1 MPRARDPIYPEHF
14 KKVGRLNWRCNICV
28 GSCGGKG
35 RTMTRKQAMFHEV
48 SKGHSSK
55 VAATFFR
62 QPGIFTVFMHKGDL
76 KWHCQLCKGG
86 SAMSVK
92 KAVAHEVQCH
102 GGRTGNT
109 TSMHREGA
117 VFERN
122 DDDDGNDDNDDD
134 SGNAAS
140 GNGKEVD
147 KLLSSQWWADLS
159 ARNVA
164 SWREGPEAAE
174 RDSETGAGSSHD
186 DRSEADGNTTSVQ
199 EETEHNDGDNDDDNN
214 NNNNDND
221 VVIVENF
228 RRFHVVDASSRE
240 RM

>member
-1 MPRARDPIYPEHF
+1 
-14 KKVGRLNWRCNICV
+14 
-28 GSCGGKG
+28 
-35 RTMTRKQAMFHEV
+35 MTRKQAMFHEV

-55 VAATFFR
+55 VAATFFSH
-62 QPGIFTVFMHKGDL
+62 PEIFTVFMHKGDL
-76 KWHCQLCKGG
+76 KWHCQICTGG

-109 TSMHREGA
+109 TSTHREGT
-117 VFERN
+117 VLERN
-122 DDDDGNDDNDDD
+122 DGDDDDDN
-134 SGNAAS
+134 ATS

-174 RDSETGAGSSHD
+174 RDSEAGAGSSHGLLLD

-199 EETEHNDGDNDDDNN
+199 EGTMFEHNNGDNDDDNN
-214 NNNNDND
+214 NGNDA
-221 VVIVENF
+221 VIVENF
-228 RRFHVVDASSRE
+228 RRCYIVDASSRE
-240 RM
+240 RMKFL